1 MKSIPMKSFAAIVA
15 SPLLCLGLLGG
26 IALQQRTR
34 LRADAPV
41 VKAYHERAL
50 VEINAFN
57 KFVTID
63 GVQWAS
69 QERKA
74 ETAAVRLLRPNT
86 ILSRHYVE
94 GVLDRYPRT
103 ADLLIVQCR
112 DSRDM
117 TGHYPPICYKNI
129 GYELTATDSTRSADV
144 GGQTVPFTEY
154 QFEKWSQGQ
163 PQRLSIY
170 NFFVVPGRGVV
181 RDIKGVH
188 AAAEDYERRFF
199 GAAQFQ
205 VLIPLNQVPLRDDRD
220 RIFTGLIQARP
231 GLIET
236 LKTDGLSQ

>member
-1 MKSIPMKSFAAIVA
+1 MKSLAAILI
-15 SPLLCLGLLGG
+15 SPLLCVCLLVG

-34 LRADAPV
+34 LRPDAPV
-41 VKAYHERAL
+41 VRQYHDRAL
-50 VEINAFN
+50 AAINAMPPM
-57 KFVTID
+57 VSID
-63 GVQWAS
+63 GIQWSA
-69 QERKA
+69 EARKA
-74 ETAAVRLLRPNT
+74 EAAAVKLLKPNV

-94 GVLDRYPRT
+94 GVYDRYPRT

-129 GYELTATDSTRSADV
+129 GYELYETKTPEPVQVGTTR
-144 GGQTVPFTEY
+144 VPYTPYSF
-154 QFEKWSQGQ
+154 QKWSQGQ
-163 PQRLSIY
+163 PLQLCIY

-188 AAAEDYERRFF
+188 QAAEDYERRFF

-205 VLIPLNQVPLRDDRD
+205 VLIPLNVVPQLQDRD
-220 RIFTGLIQARP
+220 RIFLGLLESRP

-236 LKTDGLSQ
+236 LINDGLSQ

>member
-1 MKSIPMKSFAAIVA
+1 MKSLGAILA
-15 SPLLCLGLLGG
+15 PPLLCVGLLGG
-26 IALQQRTR
+26 IAAQQRTR
-34 LRADAPV
+34 LRPDAPV
-41 VKAYHERAL
+41 VAAYHQRAHA
-50 VEINAFN
+50 EINDFN
-57 KFVTID
+57 KFVIID

-129 GYELTATDSTRSADV
+129 GYELIETEAGRSVEVA
-144 GGQTVPFTEY
+144 GQTVPFTEY
-154 QFEKWSQGQ
+154 HFEKWSQGQ
-163 PQRLSIY
+163 PLRLSIY

-181 RDIKGVH
+181 GDIKGVH

-205 VLIPLNQVPLRDDRD
+205 VLIPLNQVPLPGDRD
-220 RIFTGLIQARP
+220 RIFTGLLAARP

-236 LKTDGLSQ
+236 LKNDGLSQ